1 MVGSTLAKILDK
13 HCLEGH
19 NFPSWYRNVKILLTL
34 EKIVYVLDKAPPHI
48 PLGPGATEDERAK
61 FDKHVE
67 DDTQAKCYLLAS
79 MNEELQRQHEGMD
92 SASSIILHL
101 TELYGEGTHNRH
113 FSTVCELVKT
123 KMVKGAPVYQHV
135 LKRIG
140 FIEQLENLGTPLD
153 GELAQDFILASLS
166 DSFAQ
171 FIMNYNMNK
180 MDSTL
185 SELLNM
191 LVTAE
196 KTMKKENVVGT
207 SAVVYNK
214 PSSSNAKPQGK
225 GKGKEK
231 KPPTPKPKGGVR
243 KKKAKE
249 PKGTCHHCGK
259 EGHWRRNCRLYLA
272 SLKDKPQGMV
282 YVLIFNSKC

>member
-19 NFPSWYRNVKILLTL
+19 NFPSWYRNAKILLTL

-48 PLGPGATEDERAK
+48 PLGPSATEDERAK
-61 FDKHVE
+61 FDKHIE

-92 SASSIILHL
+92 SAFSIILHL
-101 TELYGEGTHNRH
+101 TELYGEETRNRR

-123 KMVKGAPVYQHV
+123 KMVKGAPVHLHA
-135 LKRIG
+135 LKMIG

-166 DSFAQ
+166 DSFSQ
-171 FIMNYNMNK
+171 FVMNYNMNK

-196 KTMKKENVVGT
+196 KTMMKENVVGT
-207 SAVVYNK
+207 SAVAYNK
-214 PSSSNAKPQGK
+214 PSSSKSKP
-225 GKGKEK
+225 
-231 KPPTPKPKGGVR
+231 
-243 KKKAKE
+243 
-249 PKGTCHHCGK
+249 
-259 EGHWRRNCRLYLA
+259 
-272 SLKDKPQGMV
+272 
-282 YVLIFNSKC
+282 

>member
-19 NFPSWYRNVKILLTL
+19 NFPSWYHNVKILLTL

-48 PLGPGATEDERAK
+48 PLGPDATEDERAK
-61 FDKHVE
+61 YDKHVE

-79 MNEELQRQHEGMD
+79 MNEELQREHEGMD

-101 TELYGEGTHNRH
+101 TELYGEGTRNRR

-123 KMVKGAPVYQHV
+123 KMVKGAPVHQHV
-135 LKRIG
+135 LKMIG

-166 DSFAQ
+166 YSFSQ
-171 FIMNYNMNK
+171 FVMNYNINK

-185 SELLNM
+185 R
-191 LVTAE
+191 VT
-196 KTMKKENVVGT
+196 KHI
-207 SAVVYNK
+207 S
-214 PSSSNAKPQGK
+214 
-225 GKGKEK
+225 
-231 KPPTPKPKGGVR
+231 
-243 KKKAKE
+243 
-249 PKGTCHHCGK
+249 
-259 EGHWRRNCRLYLA
+259 NCREDYEERERCRDCCSNLQQAILF
-272 SLKDKPQGMV
+272 QGQAARQRQREGEEV
-282 YVLIFNSKC
+282 PHS

>member
-48 PLGPGATEDERAK
+48 PLGPEATEDERAK

-79 MNEELQRQHEGMD
+79 MNDELQRQHEGMD

-101 TELYGEGTHNRH
+101 TELYGEGTRNRR

-123 KMVKGAPVYQHV
+123 KMVKGAPVHQH
-135 LKRIG
+135 
-140 FIEQLENLGTPLD
+140 
-153 GELAQDFILASLS
+153 DFVLASLS

-171 FIMNYNMNK
+171 FVMNYTMNK

-191 LVTAE
+191 LVIAE
-196 KTMKKENVVGT
+196 KTIKKENVVET
-207 SAVVYNK
+207 SSVVYNK
-214 PSSSNAKPQGK
+214 PSSSKAKPQGK

-231 KPPTPKPKGGVR
+231 KPPTPKPKEGVK

-259 EGHWRRNCRLYLA
+259 KGHWRRNCRLYLA

-282 YVLIFNSKC
+282 YVLILNSNC

>member
-1 MVGSTLAKILDK
+1 MVGSTLAKILNK

-48 PLGPGATEDERAK
+48 PLGPEATEDERAK
-61 FDKHVE
+61 YDKHVE
-67 DDTQAKCYLLAS
+67 DDTHAKCYLLAS

-101 TELYGEGTHNRH
+101 TELYGEGTCNRR
-113 FSTVCELVKT
+113 FSTVNELVKT
-123 KMVKGAPVYQHV
+123 KMVKGAPVHQHFV
-135 LKRIG
+135 
-140 FIEQLENLGTPLD
+140 
-153 GELAQDFILASLS
+153 
-166 DSFAQ
+166 
-171 FIMNYNMNK
+171 MNYNMNK

-207 SAVVYNK
+207 AAVSYNK
-214 PSSSNAKPQGK
+214 PSSSKAKPQGK

-231 KPPTPKPKGGVR
+231 KSPTPKPQGGVR

-249 PKGTCHHCGK
+249 PKGTCHHCGN
-259 EGHWRRNCRLYLA
+259 EGHWKRNCRLYIA
-272 SLKDKPQGMV
+272 TLKDKPQGMV
-282 YVLIFNSKC
+282 YVLIVNSNS

>member
-19 NFPSWYRNVKILLTL
+19 NFLSWYRNVKILLTL

-48 PLGPGATEDERAK
+48 PLSLEATEDERAK
-61 FDKHVE
+61 YDKHVE

-92 SASSIILHL
+92 SESSIILHL
-101 TELYGEGTHNRH
+101 TELYGEGTCNRR
-113 FSTVCELVKT
+113 FSIVSELVKT
-123 KMVKGAPVYQHV
+123 KMVKGAPVHQH
-135 LKRIG
+135 
-140 FIEQLENLGTPLD
+140 
-153 GELAQDFILASLS
+153 DFILASLS
-166 DSFAQ
+166 DSFSQ
-171 FIMNYNMNK
+171 FVMNYNMNK

-207 SAVVYNK
+207 AAVAYNK
-214 PSSSNAKPQGK
+214 PSSSKPKPQGK

-231 KPPTPKPKGGVR
+231 KSPTPKPQGGVR

-249 PKGTCHHCGK
+249 PNGTCHHCGN
-259 EGHWRRNCRLYLA
+259 EGHWKRNYKFYLA
-272 SLKDKPQGMV
+272 TLKDKPQGGGA
-282 YVLIFNSKC
+282 K

>member
-13 HCLEGH
+13 HCLEGY

-48 PLGPGATEDERAK
+48 PFGPEATEDERAK
-61 FDKHVE
+61 YDKHVE

-101 TELYGEGTHNRH
+101 TELYGEGTCNRR
-113 FSTVCELVKT
+113 FSTVSEL
-123 KMVKGAPVYQHV
+123 VKGAPVHQHM
-135 LKRIG
+135 LKMIG
-140 FIEQLENLGTPLD
+140 LIEQLENLGTPLD

-166 DSFAQ
+166 NSFSQ
-171 FIMNYNMNK
+171 FVMNYNMNK
-180 MDSTL
+180 MDITL

-196 KTMKKENVVGT
+196 KTMKKENIVGT
-207 SAVVYNK
+207 AAVAYNK
-214 PSSSNAKPQGK
+214 PSSSKAKPQGK
-225 GKGKEK
+225 GKGNEK
-231 KPPTPKPKGGVR
+231 KSPTPKPHGEVR

-249 PKGTCHHCGK
+249 PKGTCHHCGN
-259 EGHWRRNCRLYLA
+259 EGHWKRNCRLYLA
-272 SLKDKPQGMV
+272 TLKDKPQGMV
-282 YVLIFNSKC
+282 YVLIFNSNC

>member
-19 NFPSWYRNVKILLTL
+19 NFPSWYRNFKILLTL

-48 PLGPGATEDERAK
+48 PLGPEATEDERAK
-61 FDKHVE
+61 YDKHVE

-79 MNEELQRQHEGMD
+79 MNEELQRQHEGID

-101 TELYGEGTHNRH
+101 MELYGEGTRNRR
-113 FSTVCELVKT
+113 FSTVSELVKT
-123 KMVKGAPVYQHV
+123 KMVKGAPVHQH
-135 LKRIG
+135 
-140 FIEQLENLGTPLD
+140 
-153 GELAQDFILASLS
+153 DFILASLS
-166 DSFAQ
+166 DSFLQ
-171 FIMNYNMNK
+171 FVMNYNMNK

-196 KTMKKENVVGT
+196 KTMKKENVAGT
-207 SAVVYNK
+207 AAVAYNK
-214 PSSSNAKPQGK
+214 PYSSKAKPQGK
-225 GKGKEK
+225 GKGKENK
-231 KPPTPKPKGGVR
+231 SPTPKPKGGVK
-243 KKKAKE
+243 KKKAME

-259 EGHWRRNCRLYLA
+259 EGHWKRNCRLYLA
-272 SLKDKPQGMV
+272 TLKDKPQGMV
-282 YVLIFNSKC
+282 YVLIFNSNC

>member
-48 PLGPGATEDERAK
+48 PFGPEATEDERAK
-61 FDKHVE
+61 YDKHVE

-92 SASSIILHL
+92 SASSIIL
-101 TELYGEGTHNRH
+101 
-113 FSTVCELVKT
+113 STVSELVKT
-123 KMVKGAPVYQHV
+123 KMVKGALVHQHV
-135 LKRIG
+135 LKMIG
-140 FIEQLENLGTPLD
+140 LIEQLENLGTPLD
-153 GELAQDFILASLS
+153 GELAQDFILASLF
-166 DSFAQ
+166 DSLSQ

-191 LVTAE
+191 LVTTE

-207 SAVVYNK
+207 AAVAYNK
-214 PSSSNAKPQGK
+214 PSSSRPS
-225 GKGKEK
+225 
-231 KPPTPKPKGGVR
+231 R
-243 KKKAKE
+243 KAKAKE
-249 PKGTCHHCGK
+249 RRSHPLLRPK
-259 EGHWRRNCRLYLA
+259 EE
-272 SLKDKPQGMV
+272 
-282 YVLIFNSKC
+282 